1 MPDRPALAGDRG
13 DRPQPTQPRPISIL
27 RDEEFIENGNRYT
40 LDGHRFSFGS
50 LSQVSDTIRDLLLHP
65 NEIAKCRENPLT
77 RRGKRIQLAKMLIL
91 ISIPVFSLAILAVMD
106 LHKIASDNIVNVEVR
121 NVIRF
126 SRDIGVLLSCLQ
138 KERDMSTL
146 YVSVIGTEDKEF
158 LSETYE
164 LTDMALYEL
173 QDWPVETTII
183 NELPFFRQKSDFQA
197 HLANHRRH
205 LHRFNTTAHLE
216 IDFYTDPLRIFID
229 WLYDSVGNSEG
240 NGLWRTLVAYQLL
253 IVSIV
258 DIGIERTLG
267 YLFLAHGGF
276 LRHEDYVWYLEKYTV
291 GTWNFEASK
300 RYAPLI
306 SSLYNELVGNQTD
319 FTSVI
324 EMMREEILESEKNDR
339 QPNFADATLWV
350 EKMTVYIDILENLQK
365 IMAETILEQLNSDM
379 ENDTK
384 AIAISI
390 FLVILVVI
398 MCPLILRAFWTLTT
412 TIQNC
417 ALSLATQMKAL
428 NTEKKRA
435 NWLLYSM
442 LPETVA
448 NQLMHGHIVQ
458 AEWYDSAT
466 VFFADITGF
475 SQLCAEST
483 PMQVVEMLNG
493 LYLVFDSRIEHYDV
507 YKVETINETYMLASG
522 LPERNGNE
530 HAGEVATVALDLQYH
545 ISFLEVPHKR
555 NKKLKI
561 RVGIHTGPV
570 VAAVVGLKMPRYCLF
585 GDTVNTASRMQTT
598 GAPGRVQISSETCE
612 ALNTLGGYKVIRRG
626 EIEIKGKGMLITYWL
641 NGKDNFE
648 HSIVPLID
656 PSSRLGEPS
665 LHEHKYEH
673 MYQHMYQQKYT
684 GRIQI
689 RRFQS
694 SSSSGGGSF

>member
-1 MPDRPALAGDRG
+1 MPDRGVLSAAESIDRG
-13 DRPQPTQPRPISIL
+13 PLVTQTHTIPIG
-27 RDEEFIENGNRYT
+27 RDVTPGGRYN
-40 LDGHRFSFGS
+40 LGGHRLSFGS

-77 RRGKRIQLAKMLIL
+77 RQGKRIQLAKMLIL

-106 LHKIASDNIVNVEVR
+106 LHRIAHDNIVNVEVR

-138 KERDMSTL
+138 KERDMSAL
-146 YVSVIGTEDKEF
+146 YVSQIGPENKAF
-158 LSETYE
+158 LSEPYE
-164 LTDMALYEL
+164 ATDNALHEI
-173 QDWPVETTII
+173 QDWPAETSII
-183 NELPFFRQKSDFQA
+183 NELPFFRHKSDFRA
-197 HLANHRRH
+197 HLANHRHR
-205 LHRFNTTAHLE
+205 LHRSNTTAYLE
-216 IDFYTDPLRIFID
+216 IHFYTDPLRIIID
-229 WLYDSVGNSEG
+229 WLYDSVGNSKG
-240 NGLWRTLVAYQLL
+240 HGLWRTLVAYQLL
-253 IVSIV
+253 IVSNV
-258 DIGIERTLG
+258 DTGIERTLG
-267 YLFLAHGGF
+267 SLFFLQGGF
-276 LRHEDYVWYLEKYTV
+276 HRHEDYVWYLEKFTV
-291 GTWNFEASK
+291 GTWNFEAAK
-300 RYAPLI
+300 RYSPLI
-306 SSLYNELVGNQTD
+306 TSLYHELIGNQIN
-319 FTSVI
+319 FTYVI
-324 EMMREEILESEKNDR
+324 EIMRQEILDGEIRSRDS
-339 QPNFADATLWV
+339 NFDDATLWF

-365 IMAETILEQLNSDM
+365 NMAEKILERLGADM

-417 ALSLATQMKAL
+417 ALSLASQTKAL

-435 NWLLYSM
+435 NWLLCSM

-448 NQLMHGHIVQ
+448 NQLMHGYNVQ

-466 VFFADITGF
+466 VFFADIFEF

-522 LPERNGNE
+522 LPERKGDQ
-530 HAGEVATVALDLQYH
+530 HAGEVATIALDLQYH
-545 ISFLEVPHKR
+545 VSFLEVPHKR

-561 RVGIHTGPV
+561 RVGIHSGPV

-585 GDTVNTASRMQTT
+585 GDTVNIASRMQTT
-598 GAPGRVQISSETCE
+598 GVPGRVQISYETFV
-612 ALNTLGGYKVIRRG
+612 ALNELGGYRVVKRG
-626 EIEIKGKGMLITYWL
+626 EIEIKGKGLLTTYWL

-648 HSIVPLID
+648 HSMVSLIE
-656 PSSRLGEPS
+656 PSSQLGDIS
-665 LHEHKYEH
+665 LHEHKYE
-673 MYQHMYQQKYT
+673 HMYQQKYT

-689 RRFQS
+689 RRVRVES
-694 SSSSGGGSF
+694 MNAGSF